1 VPDLATL
8 LSRIDAVRD
17 EVFNLDSFR
26 PGQLD
31 AIETILSNRDL
42 LAVMPTGAGKS
53 LCFQAPAVVHDGLTL
68 VISPLIALMKD
79 QVDGLRARDVRA
91 AFLSSGQT
99 TDERRRVWREVRQ
112 GDIDLLYVS
121 PERLRDQSFLDLVAQ
136 ANVWFVAVDEAHCIS
151 TWGSDF
157 RPDYLRIPEAIARLP
172 HRPVIAAFTATATPV
187 VQRDLVERLGLESPR
202 QVLAGFDRPN
212 LRFLVRYCQTPS
224 HRLDELVRQ
233 VQSRQGTG
241 IVYSGTRRATEEQAE
256 FLCEHGRRALPY
268 HAGLSN
274 EQRIS
279 AQDAFMSGDIDVIC
293 ATNAFGLGIDK
304 PDVRFVIH
312 TALPASPDAYYQEA
326 GRAGRDGLQ
335 ADALL
340 LNCASDRGLQEWMI
354 DVDLP
359 DQNVLKHIHRY
370 VGRADGRISIESAAT
385 EMRLSNTTLRVGLQL
400 LAEAGAVDVGERL
413 GQEFAAVTTSASLDR
428 QHTRAIEEA
437 LNRQRSWRIDQ
448 LDAMERYVRSSSCRR
463 EYLLKYFGDPTA
475 QPRGDSQCCDRCA
488 RPGSRSA
495 GDAALLAKANR
506 LKKPRRLSA
515 RRAALRDALI
525 ESGSI
530 RGAAAATGESPKKM
544 GEIAREMVSTGVL
557 NVDALVPEHVQ
568 FTLSEACHEMDAAGV
583 DYRRPRPGYLQAA
596 MQFCP
601 AGTDW
606 DHLALYL
613 ASLRRRDALEELA
626 GVEPE
631 LVEQVSGPVRVS
643 TGRPSWQET
652 LDLFLA
658 ARSVDEIAS
667 ERGLK
672 PITVEGHLVE
682 AVKAGKLEPV
692 RLVEPATAEVIRR
705 AMTEVL
711 PSDTPLRDI
720 RARATEIAG
729 MEISYLEINV
739 VTAQTEESSRAVQAG
754 EELSTLLERK
764 ARAERLR
771 KQREDAGEPWPA
783 TWDAEYRRIVARIEV
798 LRQ

>member
-1 VPDLATL
+1 VTDLKLL
-8 LSRIDAVRD
+8 LSRVETVRN
-17 EVFNLDSFR
+17 ETFGLDSFR
-26 PGQLD
+26 PGQFD

-53 LCFQAPAVVHDGLTL
+53 LCFQAPAVVRDGLTL

-99 TDERRRVWREVRQ
+99 TDERRNVLRKVRQ
-112 GDIDLLYVS
+112 GNIDLLYVS
-121 PERLRDQSFLDLVAQ
+121 PERLRDQAFLDLVAK
-136 ANVWFVAVDEAHCIS
+136 ADVWFVAVDEAHCIS

-212 LRFLVRYCQTPS
+212 LRFLVRYCTSPAQ
-224 HRLDELVRQ
+224 RLDELVRQ
-233 VQSRQGTG
+233 VQMRQGTG

-326 GRAGRDGLQ
+326 GRAGRDGLP

-359 DQNVLKHIHRY
+359 DHNVLKHIHRY
-370 VGRADGRISIESAAT
+370 VGRAGGRILIESAASDL
-385 EMRLSNTTLRVGLQL
+385 RISNTTLRVGLQL

-428 QHTRAIEEA
+428 EHTKAIEDA
-437 LNRQRSWRIDQ
+437 LIRQRKWRIEQ
-448 LDAMERYVRSSSCRR
+448 LDAMERYVRSSTCRR
-463 EYLLKYFGDPTA
+463 EYLLEYFGDPAA
-475 QPRGDSQCCDRCA
+475 QPRGDRLCCDRCA

-495 GDAALLAKANR
+495 GDAALLARANR

-525 ESGSI
+525 DSGSI
-530 RGAAAATGESPKKM
+530 RGAAAATGESPKKI
-544 GEIAREMVSTGVL
+544 GEIAREMVANGVL
-557 NVDALVPEHVQ
+557 DVDALVPETVQ
-568 FTLSEACHEMDAAGV
+568 YALSDACREMDASGV

-601 AGTDW
+601 PGTDW

-626 GVEPE
+626 GIEPE
-631 LVEQVSGPVRVS
+631 IVEQESRPVRVAS
-643 TGRPSWQET
+643 GRPSWQET
-652 LDLFLA
+652 LDLYLA
-658 ARSVDEIAS
+658 ARSIGEIAS

-672 PITVEGHLVE
+672 PITIEGHLVE
-682 AVKAGKLEPV
+682 AVKAGKLDPA
-692 RLVEPATAEVIRR
+692 RLVDAATTVHVHQAI
-705 AMTEVL
+705 AEVL
-711 PSDTPLRDI
+711 PSGTPLRDVRS
-720 RARATEIAG
+720 RASELAG
-729 MEISYLEINV
+729 REVSYLEINAV
-739 VTAQTEESSRAVQAG
+739 MAQSDSPVTAPEPDGELAG
-754 EELSTLLERK
+754 LLKRK
-764 ARAERLR
+764 ERAERLR
-771 KQREDAGEPWPA
+771 KQREDAGEVWPDA
-783 TWDAEYRRIVARIEV
+783 WNAEYRRIIARIEE